1 MSERS
6 HLSIGEVLSLLR
18 EEFPD
23 VTISKIR
30 FLESQG
36 LVDPERTPSGYRKF
50 YDHDVDRLRW
60 ILRQQREHFL
70 PLKVI
75 RGRLTDPGEEVDE
88 VGLAEGDEDEAEAD
102 AGETGEPATPAPS
115 PVAEPVRAVDDVSE
129 RDPTQVPAAVTAST
143 AASDENGPTGLPV
156 ATPLAES
163 QPDLLPAGVAAAS
176 AAAASRRPAE
186 TRPPP
191 RPGHV
196 TPSLFTEA
204 RPDPTDSAAPGPS
217 ADPGGPAAS
226 TPTPAASTPKPAA
239 STPKPAASTPKPAG
253 TPRRGRQAA
262 EESESYSADE
272 LATAAGATAEL
283 VAELKQFGLV
293 SPHAVVAGTPYFD
306 ECALAVTRAAA
317 QFAGY
322 GVEVRH
328 LRAWRNAAD
337 REAGLFEQIVL
348 PLLRQRN
355 PQARQQAAETLSD
368 LARLGA
374 DLRSALLDQ
383 AIRDIR

>member
-50 YDHDVDRLRW
+50 YDHDVERLRW

-75 RGRLTDPGEEVDE
+75 RGRLTDQGEEVDE
-88 VGLAEGDEDEAEAD
+88 LGLADEDDGRPDSGDD
-102 AGETGEPATPAPS
+102 AGDLREPPVLAPTARADS
-115 PVAEPVRAVDDVSE
+115 DSAAEVSE
-129 RDPTQVPAAVTAST
+129 REPAQVAAALSANTATSEGDGVP
-143 AASDENGPTGLPV
+143 SGRPGPP
-156 ATPLAES
+156 PAES
-163 QPDLLPAGVAAAS
+163 SPDLQPAGVAAAA
-176 AAAASRRPAE
+176 AAAASGPPSPRQAEAKPSTPA
-186 TRPPP
+186 P
-191 RPGHV
+191 RPTHV
-196 TPSLFTEA
+196 TPSLFAEA
-204 RPDPTDSAAPGPS
+204 RSDQTRSAAQGRSAAPPPK
-217 ADPGGPAAS
+217 PGGAA
-226 TPTPAASTPKPAA
+226 PKPG
-239 STPKPAASTPKPAG
+239 G
-253 TPRRGRQAA
+253 TARRGRQASD
-262 EESESYSADE
+262 ETESYSVDE

-355 PQARQQAAETLSD
+355 PQARLQAADTLSD
-368 LARLGA
+368 LARLGG

>member
-75 RGRLTDPGEEVDE
+75 RGRLTDQGEEVDE
-88 VGLAEGDEDEAEAD
+88 LILVEGDNGRPDPAEDEAGEMGAVARPGSRPLAEAAD
-102 AGETGEPATPAPS
+102 LPGREPAPVAAAMSATTSPREDDTGVPAPPAPPPSEGQPDLQPAALAAAGSAGTSRRAAEAQRPTEARPSTETSPSTPAP
-115 PVAEPVRAVDDVSE
+115 R
-129 RDPTQVPAAVTAST
+129 ST
-143 AASDENGPTGLPV
+143 
-156 ATPLAES
+156 
-163 QPDLLPAGVAAAS
+163 
-176 AAAASRRPAE
+176 
-186 TRPPP
+186 
-191 RPGHV
+191 HV
-196 TPSLFTEA
+196 TPSLFAEA
-204 RPDPTDSAAPGPS
+204 RPDPTRSGAPTRSAAPGRSVAPAS
-217 ADPGGPAAS
+217 KSGGTA
-226 TPTPAASTPKPAA
+226 
-239 STPKPAASTPKPAG
+239 
-253 TPRRGRQAA
+253 RRGRQAA
-262 EESESYSADE
+262 EDTESYSADE
-272 LATAAGATAEL
+272 LATAAGATSEL

-355 PQARQQAAETLSD
+355 PQARQQAAETLND
-368 LARLGA
+368 LARLGG